1 MQLDSSKLF
10 KPALFFMAIR
20 GIFIF
25 LSMSNFLYIG
35 IGFLYGI
42 TFFSVRGNG
51 LKYKY
56 ILPVIIADIAFTITE
71 IGIDNITQFI
81 FIYIPLVALFII
93 SIFMIKELQKE
104 YTLFERTVVSFN
116 SDDRILA
123 RKALQTLDPEDLSKV
138 AEYTA
143 WKEVL

>member
-1 MQLDSSKLF
+1 MQLDSAKLF
-10 KPALFFMAIR
+10 KPALFFMAMR
-20 GIFIF
+20 GVMIF
-25 LSMSNFLYIG
+25 LSMAYFYFIG
-35 IGFLYGI
+35 IGVLYGI
-42 TFFSVRGNG
+42 IFFSLRGNG

-56 ILPVIIADIAFTITE
+56 ILPLIIVDFALNITTL
-71 IGIDNITQFI
+71 GFNNPTQFI
-81 FIYIPLVALFII
+81 FVYSPLIALFII

-104 YTLFERTVVSFN
+104 YTLFERTVQSFN

-123 RKALQTLDPEDLSKV
+123 RKALLTLDPEDLAKV